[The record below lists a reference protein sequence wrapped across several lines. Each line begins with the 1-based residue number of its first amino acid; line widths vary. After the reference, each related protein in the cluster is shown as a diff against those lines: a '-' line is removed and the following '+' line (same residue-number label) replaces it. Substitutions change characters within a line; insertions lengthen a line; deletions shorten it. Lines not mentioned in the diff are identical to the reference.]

1 MRIIAR
7 IFAFLV
13 VAAMMTGAA
22 VNCHRSLL
30 GKEIKA
36 SGEDEKDTVMIA
48 TQGMVEINTASLC
61 DKKGFGGKVPLTI
74 DIDDTGTIRDIKLQ
88 RNAETKDFL
97 DRTQVI
103 IDSYIGQNAEEA
115 ASKQVDAVSGAT
127 MSSDAIK
134 ANVEAGLRYYLKKR
148 DTIVYAAPDQPV
160 EEGGGARVWLPLLV
174 ALTAAIVPLFVKD
187 RTVHVVILAL
197 DVIVLGFWCGQFIS
211 YAVMV
216 NYLSSGVAWATGI
229 VPLIML
235 FVAFIYPIFG
245 RKQHY
250 CNYICPLGA
259 LQQLAG
265 MCSRKKVKMSPS
277 LIRGLQIFRNVL
289 WAVLTFFLWLPVATE
304 WMDYELFGAFVVES
318 ASWIILTAAAVV
330 VVISVVIPRPYCN
343 YICPTGTLMKAEE
356 AFSMRNAK

>member
-13 VAAMMTGAA
+13 VAAMMVGAA
-22 VNCHRSLL
+22 LNCHKSLL

-36 SGEDEKDTVMIA
+36 TGEEERDTVMTA
-48 TQGMVEINTASLC
+48 MQGMVEINTATLS

-74 DIDDTGTIRDIKLQ
+74 DIDDAGTIRDIKLQ

-103 IDSYIGQNAEEA
+103 IDSYIGRNVEEA
-115 ASKQVDAVSGAT
+115 LAMHVDAVSGAT

-134 ANVEAGLRYYLKKR
+134 ANVEAGLHYYLKKR
-148 DTIVYAAPDQPV
+148 DTIVTTPAEGPVQP
-160 EEGGGARVWLPLLV
+160 GGGMKVWLPLIL
-174 ALTAAIVPLFVKD
+174 ALTAAIMPLFVKD
-187 RTVHVVILAL
+187 RTVHVVILAF

-211 YAVMV
+211 YALIV
-216 NYLSSGVAWATGI
+216 NYLSSGVGLATGI

-235 FVAFIYPIFG
+235 FVAFIYPVFG

-259 LQQLAG
+259 AQQLAG
-265 MCSRKKVKMSPS
+265 MCSRRKLRMKPG
-277 LIRGLQIFRNVL
+277 LIKGLRIFRNLL
-289 WAVLTFFLWLPVATE
+289 WAALTFLLWMPVLTE

-318 ASWIILTAAAVV
+318 ASWIILAAAGAVV
-330 VVISVVIPRPYCN
+330 VLSVVIPRPYCN
-343 YICPTGTLMKAEE
+343 YICPTGTLMKMEE
-356 AFSMRNAK
+356 EMF